1 MWSDTTEDRLSEQ
14 VHSIVACLAPEGA
27 NVSVL
32 LCPSLHAPSP
42 WCSAHLY
49 GKDFC
54 SQREQLINGILGW
67 LNVSAFRGLAP
78 SIQLLEERAISAHE
92 RTSSIPVFLDILDE
106 CGLDASAAADAMAR
120 SDFTGLLQIVS
131 SEAYEEARREMA
143 RVADSDESLVR
154 HGFEK
159 NELPF

>member
-1 MWSDTTEDRLSEQ
+1 
-14 VHSIVACLAPEGA
+14 
-27 NVSVL
+27 
-32 LCPSLHAPSP
+32 
-42 WCSAHLY
+42 
-49 GKDFC
+49 
-54 SQREQLINGILGW
+54 LGR